1 MTLVIHA
8 PNQGKLSR
16 TASVD
21 RFDKRSEATTDVH
34 SLDVRGGKDTG
45 HGAQP
50 MPRRWAAGFIR
61 FLEWPVVPTIALL
74 LPAAGSR
81 KPIR

>member
-34 SLDVRGGKDTG
+34 SLDLRGDKDTDHRG
-45 HGAQP
+45 EP
-50 MPRRWAAGFIR
+50 IPRRWAAGFIR
-61 FLEWPVVPTIALL
+61 FLEWPVVPVVALL
-74 LPAAGSR
+74 LPAAGSG
-81 KPIR
+81 KPTR